1 MKNATPILVLYLNV
15 TDANITE
22 SLDSAQSQMEK
33 FREHGWLYLIFPITD
48 GRDSFIESHA
58 VEKLDPIEFNKL
70 QTKILEELNGSK
82 SKNPK

>member
-1 MKNATPILVLYLNV
+1 MALYLNV
-15 TDANITE
+15 TNVDVTE
-22 SLDSAQSQMEK
+22 ALDLAQEQMEK

>member
-1 MKNATPILVLYLNV
+1 MALYLNV
-15 TDANITE
+15 TNVDVTE
-22 SLDSAQSQMEK
+22 ALDSAQEQMEK

-48 GRDSFIESHA
+48 GRDSFIKSHA